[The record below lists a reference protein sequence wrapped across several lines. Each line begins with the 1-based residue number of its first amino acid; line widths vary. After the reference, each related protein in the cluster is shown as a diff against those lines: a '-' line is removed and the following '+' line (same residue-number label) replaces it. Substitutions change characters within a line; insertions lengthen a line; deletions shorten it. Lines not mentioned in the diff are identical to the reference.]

1 MSNFTYIMHN
11 ISKLK
16 NNMREIK
23 IKGLP
28 YKFYTFDTIGDGS
41 CFLHGVM
48 YCFNLSYRKASPGER
63 IKMVSQLRKNLS
75 NVLEEKRKDGKTYYE
90 ILSRG
95 EIKELSKI
103 HPKLKLNHMQNYL
116 NSRHWIDIFYLELI
130 SDQLNIDIL
139 IYDEYRKN
147 FYRTGDDEIY
157 IKGRETILLNYQ
169 DGMHFEAVGVKLDKI
184 RTFFSSDSSI
194 IKKIKKI
201 YYPT

>member
-1 MSNFTYIMHN
+1 
-11 ISKLK
+11 
-16 NNMREIK
+16 MREIK
-23 IKGLP
+23 IKDLP

-48 YCFNLSYRKASPGER
+48 HGFNLSYRKASPGER
-63 IKMVSQLRKNLS
+63 IKIVSELRKNLS
-75 NVLEEKRKDGKTYYE
+75 NVLDEKRKDGKTYYE

-103 HPKLKLNHMQNYL
+103 HPKLKLNHMKNYL
-116 NSRHWIDIFYLELI
+116 NSRYWIDIFYLELI

-147 FYRTGDDEIY
+147 FYQTGDNEIY

-169 DGMHFEAVGVKLDKI
+169 DGMHFEAIGVKLDKI
-184 RTFFSSDSSI
+184 RTFFSSDCSI

-201 YYPT
+201 YYQT